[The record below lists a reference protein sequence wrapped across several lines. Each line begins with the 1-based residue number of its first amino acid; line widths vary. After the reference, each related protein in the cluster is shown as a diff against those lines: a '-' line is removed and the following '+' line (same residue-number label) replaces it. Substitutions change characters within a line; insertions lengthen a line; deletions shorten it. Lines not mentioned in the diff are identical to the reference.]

1 MKAAGKSNRRGY
13 RYRGHAPPR
22 FAQGSRSGRRR
33 PPLHDLSCVTYY
45 PPFHVAESIQKPV
58 QSPQTDAPVFHR
70 GPKDAMSIATLNDI
84 FFAAVERN
92 LEKVMLYREAGKW
105 LPISCSQF
113 EEKVARTARALYSW
127 GIRSGHRVAILSE
140 NRPEWPIAD
149 MSSLLLGGVTVP
161 LYTTLTPEQTAFV
174 LSDAGCRIIFASSD
188 QQLHK
193 VISILPKTQIE
204 KIVVMDDL
212 KFTGDLLP
220 FAEKCITMRQLTQSG
235 PGKLD
240 PEIDQQA
247 RSVARDDLAT
257 IVYTSGTT
265 GTSKGAMLTH
275 GNIASNIMCSLLGF
289 NMRPGL
295 VSISFLP
302 LCHIT
307 ARHVDLSMLY
317 HGVTLAYCPFIEQ
330 LPQGLL
336 EVKPSL
342 FVAVPR
348 VYEKIY
354 AQAERQAQ
362 GFPKRTIYEWALTVG
377 REFKPSILAGKI
389 PKSSR
394 WRLAYKLVF
403 SKIRAGMGGK
413 VETFISGGAPL
424 GRELAE
430 WYATVGIRIHEGY
443 GLTETSPVIAVN
455 TPVNHRIG
463 TVGKILP
470 NIEVRIAEDGEIL
483 VRGPSVFKGYWNRP
497 VETKAALQDGWFK
510 TGDIGNID
518 ADGYLSVTDRKKD
531 LIKTSGGKFIAPQPI
546 ENALKLNPYV
556 GVAAILGDRRKFP
569 AVMISPNFTRLE
581 EWARENGIP
590 FSSRSELTANSKVH
604 RLYEGVVEEQ
614 NQNLARFEKLKRVIV
629 VPDEFTA
636 ENGALTPTL
645 KLRRRV
651 IEERYKQQIDEL
663 YAQAETVHT
672 H

>member
-1 MKAAGKSNRRGY
+1 MAC
-13 RYRGHAPPR
+13 R
-22 FAQGSRSGRRR
+22 F
-33 PPLHDLSCVTYY
+33 HI
-45 PPFHVAESIQKPV
+45 AESIPKTV
-58 QSPQTDAPVFHR
+58 QFPQIRRAIFRQAPN
-70 GPKDAMSIATLNDI
+70 DAMTIATLNDI

-92 LEKVMLYREAGKW
+92 LDQIMLYREAGKW
-105 LPISCSQF
+105 LPISSREFAQ
-113 EEKVARTARALYSW
+113 KVARSAAALRSW
-127 GIRSGHRVAILSE
+127 GIHPGDRIAILSE

-149 MSSLLLGGVTVP
+149 VSSLLIGAVTVP
-161 LYTTLTPEQTAFV
+161 LYTTLTADQTAFA
-174 LSDAGCRIIFASSD
+174 LGDAGCRVIFVSSG

-193 VISILPKTQIE
+193 VISILSKTHIE
-204 KIVVMDDL
+204 KVVVMDEL
-212 KFTGDLLP
+212 EFTGDLAP
-220 FAEKCITMRQLTQSG
+220 FADRCATMRDITQQG
-235 PGKLD
+235 PEDLD
-240 PEIDQQA
+240 AEIEGQA
-247 RSVARDDLAT
+247 RAITPDDLAT

-275 GNIASNIMCSLLGF
+275 GNIASNIQCSLLGF

-307 ARHVDLSMLY
+307 ARHVDFSMLY
-317 HGVTLAYCPFIEQ
+317 HGVTLAYCPFIER
-330 LPQGLL
+330 LPEALL

-362 GFPKRTIYEWALTVG
+362 GFPKRTIYDWALAVG
-377 REFKPSILAGKI
+377 REHKPDILAGKI
-389 PKSSR
+389 PTSR
-394 WRLAYKLVF
+394 SWRLAYKLVF

-430 WYATVGIRIHEGY
+430 WYASVGIRIHEGY

-463 TVGKILP
+463 TVGKTLA
-470 NIEVRIAEDGEIL
+470 NLEVRIADDGEIL

-497 VETKAALQDGWFK
+497 EETRAALEDGWFK

-556 GVAAILGDRRKFP
+556 GIAAILGDRRKFP
-569 AVMISPNFTRLE
+569 AVMISPNFVRLE
-581 EWARENGIP
+581 EWARANGIA
-590 FSSRSELTANSKVH
+590 FSSRAELVANPKVQS
-604 RLYEGVVEEQ
+604 LYEGIVEEQ
-614 NQNLARFEKLKRVIV
+614 NQNLARFEKLKRVML
-629 VPDEFTA
+629 VPDEFTLD
-636 ENGALTPTL
+636 NGALTPTL

-651 IEERYKQQIDEL
+651 IEERYKKQIDEL
-663 YAQAETVHT
+663 YAQAETASV
-672 H
+672 

>member
-1 MKAAGKSNRRGY
+1 
-13 RYRGHAPPR
+13 
-22 FAQGSRSGRRR
+22 
-33 PPLHDLSCVTYY
+33 
-45 PPFHVAESIQKPV
+45 
-58 QSPQTDAPVFHR
+58 
-70 GPKDAMSIATLNDI
+70 MSIATVNDI
-84 FFAAVERN
+84 FFVAVERDHD
-92 LEKVMLYREAGKW
+92 EVMLYREAGKW
-105 LPISCSQF
+105 LTISSRQF
-113 EEKVARTARALYSW
+113 GERVARTARALCSC
-127 GIRSGHRVAILSE
+127 GIRSGDRIAILGE

-149 MSSLLLGGVTVP
+149 ISTLLLGAVTVP
-161 LYTTLTPEQTAFV
+161 LYTTLTAEQTAFV
-174 LSDAGCRIIFASSD
+174 LTDAGCRVIFVSSH

-193 VISILPKTQIE
+193 VISILPKTPIE
-204 KIVVMDDL
+204 KIIVMDDL
-212 KFTGDLLP
+212 AFTGDLSP
-220 FAEKCITMRQLTQSG
+220 FAEDCITMRQITQTG
-235 PGKLD
+235 PGNLD
-240 PEIDQQA
+240 PKIEQKA
-247 RSVARDDLAT
+247 RSVTPDDLAT

-275 GNIASNIMCSLLGF
+275 GNIASNIMCSMLGF
-289 NMRPGL
+289 DMRPGL

-307 ARHVDLSMLY
+307 ARHVDFSMFY

-330 LPQGLL
+330 LPQALL
-336 EVKPSL
+336 EVKPSF

-362 GFPKRTIYEWALTVG
+362 GFPRRTIYKWALSVG
-377 REFKPSILAGKI
+377 QQYKREILAGKI
-389 PKSSR
+389 PSSRR
-394 WRLAYKLVF
+394 WRLAHRLVF

-455 TPVNHRIG
+455 TPANHRIG

-483 VRGPSVFKGYWNRP
+483 VRGPSVFKGYWKRP
-497 VETKAALQDGWFK
+497 EETKAALEHGWFK

-569 AVMISPNFTRLE
+569 AVMISPNFVHLE
-581 EWARENGIP
+581 EWARTNGIP
-590 FSSRSELTANSKVH
+590 FSSRTELIANPRVQA
-604 RLYEGVVEEQ
+604 LYEGVVEEQ
-614 NQNLARFEKLKRVIV
+614 NRNLARFEKLKRVIL

-636 ENGALTPTL
+636 DNGALTPTL

-651 IEERYKQQIDEL
+651 IEERYRKQIDEL
-663 YAQAETVHT
+663 YAQAEAASVP
-672 H
+672 